1 MIYFLI
7 FVLLISLVT
16 NIFLFVSLRRA
27 FYTIDV
33 LELWLVDFKGLVNNV
48 YKKLKD
54 VDNRGIFEKD
64 DDVGFMFSDIV
75 NIIKI
80 TNERVNDDDSDNPTN
95 INEKTNKN

>member
-16 NIFLFVSLRRA
+16 NIFLFISLRRA
-27 FYTIDV
+27 FFTIDT
-33 LELWLVDFKGLVNNV
+33 LESWLIDFKGLVNNV

-64 DDVGFMFSDIV
+64 DDVGFLFSDIV

-80 TNERVNDDDSDNPTN
+80 TNERINDDSDNPTN

>member
-1 MIYFLI
+1 
-7 FVLLISLVT
+7 
-16 NIFLFVSLRRA
+16 
-27 FYTIDV
+27 
-33 LELWLVDFKGLVNNV
+33 LVNNV

-54 VDNRGIFEKD
+54 IDNRGIFEKD

-80 TNERVNDDDSDNPTN
+80 TNERINDDDSDNPTN